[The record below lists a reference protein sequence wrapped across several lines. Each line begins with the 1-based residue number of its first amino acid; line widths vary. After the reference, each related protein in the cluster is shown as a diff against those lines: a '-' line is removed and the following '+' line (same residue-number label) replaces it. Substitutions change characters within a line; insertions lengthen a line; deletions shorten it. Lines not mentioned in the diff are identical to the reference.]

1 MDKASWGI
9 LDKGPQSLPINFVC
23 VVIYLR
29 DGQRMK
35 DMQQNYKERG
45 DLQCIC
51 CLVEGQTGLFII
63 ISEPDEETHN
73 SWSHLSSPGIFLAL
87 GS

>member
-1 MDKASWGI
+1 
-9 LDKGPQSLPINFVC
+9 
-23 VVIYLR
+23 
-29 DGQRMK
+29 MK